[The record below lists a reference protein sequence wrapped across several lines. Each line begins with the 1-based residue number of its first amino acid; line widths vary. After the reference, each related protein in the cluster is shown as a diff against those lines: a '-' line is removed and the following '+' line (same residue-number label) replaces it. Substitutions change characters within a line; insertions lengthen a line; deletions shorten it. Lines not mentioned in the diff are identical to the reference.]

1 LCTLKGGI
9 IEKEVIE
16 MAPEPRVARVTE
28 IIGSSPKSF
37 DDAVKLG
44 FARATKTL
52 RGITGMRMVEF
63 RVAVENS
70 KIIEY
75 RLRMEVIFVLET

>member
-1 LCTLKGGI
+1 MT
-9 IEKEVIE
+9 
-16 MAPEPRVARVTE
+16 EPRVARVSE
-28 IIGSSPKSF
+28 IIAGSPKSF
-37 DDAVKLG
+37 EDAIKLG

-52 RGITGMRMVEF
+52 RGITGMRVAEM

-75 RLRMEVIFVLET
+75 RVRLEVIFVLET